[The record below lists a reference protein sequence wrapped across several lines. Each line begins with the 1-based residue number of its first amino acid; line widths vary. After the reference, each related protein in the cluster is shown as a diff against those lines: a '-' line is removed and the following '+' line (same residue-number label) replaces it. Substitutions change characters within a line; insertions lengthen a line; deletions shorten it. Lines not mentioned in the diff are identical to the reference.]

1 MATIKQQNGFTIIEI
16 ILVILIIGILA
27 GLVTNAFGGLQDDA
41 RDSER
46 KTDMQ
51 ALASDLEAYFSDF
64 GMYPTPAD
72 LLDTA
77 WVDDNLTGIEQ
88 ETLVDPKGNRYT
100 YTTTPSDCDNLT
112 DETECASYVL
122 TSDLEEDGYGTDD
135 EDSNTAD
142 LREDSLH
149 NGQ

>member
-1 MATIKQQNGFTIIEI
+1 MKKLANKQGFTIVEI
-16 ILVILIIGILA
+16 ILVIVIIGILT

-46 KTDMQ
+46 KTDVQ
-51 ALASDLEAYFSDF
+51 ALASDLEKYYTDY
-64 GMYPTPAD
+64 GIYPTLANLND
-72 LLDTA
+72 QA
-77 WVDDNLTGIEQ
+77 WVDSNLGGVTE
-88 ETLVDPKGNRYT
+88 ETLVDPRGNQYT
-100 YTTTPSDCDNLT
+100 YTPDPVGCDNLT
-112 DETECASYVL
+112 DLTECTSYVL
-122 TSDLEEDGYGTDD
+122 TADLEEDGYGADD